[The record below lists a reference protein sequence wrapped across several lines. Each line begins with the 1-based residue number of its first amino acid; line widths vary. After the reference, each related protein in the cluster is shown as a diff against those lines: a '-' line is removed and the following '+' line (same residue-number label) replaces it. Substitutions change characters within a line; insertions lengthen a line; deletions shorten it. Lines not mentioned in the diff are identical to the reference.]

1 MNTFDD
7 NAPEQEFDDDYT
19 IYLSEEAQETLS
31 AYICSSCGEEMLPE
45 SDGSDRLICTSC
57 GKRKQVNFYDIG
69 IGDELCGAKVL
80 RTLGGGASG
89 TLFLCEY
96 PDTSRCV
103 IKILKK
109 ENRQNPEI
117 RLRFELEAEILSGFD
132 HPGIVKLI
140 DFRQESDM
148 LCMIMEYVD
157 GYNLLQMI
165 SQEFYFSSD
174 TALEML
180 YGLADIFRYA
190 WESKHLL
197 HRDIKPANIMINSD
211 GELKVLDFGL
221 SKQCDTDT
229 GLTSA
234 GQTLGSPGFMS
245 PEQFRN
251 AKDVDVTADIFSLG
265 ATAYFLLTKKSPFD
279 GENEL
284 ELYQNMI
291 STTPE
296 SIRKQNPAV
305 SEHMETLIMSMLS
318 KEPKKRPFSWK
329 KLQVDI
335 DRVKNGRPP
344 VPNN

>member
-1 MNTFDD
+1 MSTFNNNT
-7 NAPEQEFDDDYT
+7 PEFDDDYT
-19 IYLSEEAQETLS
+19 IYLSEEAQETLA
-31 AYICSSCGEEMLPE
+31 AYVCSSCGSEMLPE
-45 SDGSDRLICTSC
+45 DDGSSWLQCTCC

-96 PDTSRCV
+96 PDGSRCV

-109 ENRQNPEI
+109 ENRQDPEN
-117 RLRFELEAEILSGFD
+117 RQRFELEAEILSDLD

-165 SQEFYFSSD
+165 SQEFYFSAE

-245 PEQFRN
+245 PEQFR
-251 AKDVDVTADIFSLG
+251 DSRIYDCRSDIFSLG
-265 ATAYFLLTKKSPFD
+265 VTIYFVLAQGKMPYAGRSP
-279 GENEL
+279 L
-284 ELYQNMI
+284 AAYQNIMT
-291 STTPE
+291 TTPVPLCE
-296 SIRKQNPAV
+296 VNTEVPQMFSDLVMDMVDKDINLRPASWEMV
-305 SEHMETLIMSMLS
+305 MSRIEEIANTL
-318 KEPKKRPFSWK
+318 
-329 KLQVDI
+329 
-335 DRVKNGRPP
+335 
-344 VPNN
+344 

>member
-1 MNTFDD
+1 MNTMQNSGQD
-7 NAPEQEFDDDYT
+7 QSFDDDYT
-19 IYLSEEAQETLS
+19 IYLSEEAQESLA
-31 AYICSSCGEEMLPE
+31 AYVCSVCGEEMIPE
-45 SDGSDRLICTSC
+45 SDNSDCLVCTSC

-69 IGDELCGAKVL
+69 IGDELCGATVL

-103 IKILKK
+103 IKVLKK
-109 ENRQNPEI
+109 ESLQDPES
-117 RLRFELEAEILSGFD
+117 RLRFELEAEILADLD
-132 HPGIVKLI
+132 HPGIVKLL
-140 DFRQESDM
+140 DFKREENS
-148 LCMIMEYVD
+148 LCMILEYVD

-190 WESKHLL
+190 WEEKHLL

-221 SKQCDTDT
+221 SKQCDIDT

-245 PEQFRN
+245 PEQFR
-251 AKDVDVTADIFSLG
+251 DSRIYDCRSDIFSLG
-265 ATAYFLLTKKSPFD
+265 ATIYFVLAKGKLPYAGRSP
-279 GENEL
+279 L
-284 ELYQNMI
+284 AAYQNIM
-291 STTPE
+291 TTSPV
-296 SIRKQNPAV
+296 P
-305 SEHMETLIMSMLS
+305 LS
-318 KEPKKRPFSWK
+318 SVNREVPQKFSDLVMNMVNK
-329 KLQVDI
+329 DI
-335 DRVKNGRPP
+335 DLRPGSWEILMRQIEETA
-344 VPNN
+344 NSL